1 MPDPAMPR
9 LTHPTPRVHSLARR
23 IAQRLRRSARWP
35 AAVAALLLA
44 LPTAAQPPAAPPA
57 PPAAAADPSEPP
69 RFDVL
74 EYRVEGNTRLPRI
87 AVERAVIAHLG
98 RARTLADV
106 ERARESLEQAYHGAG
121 YLTVVVAIPPQRV
134 DAGIVRL
141 QVTEAPV
148 ERLRIVGARHFLP
161 SQVRAGAPTVAE
173 GRVPNFQDFQA
184 ELVALNRHPDRRVTP
199 VLRPGRTPGT
209 VEIDLRVQDEL
220 PLHGSLS
227 LDDRHSRDTTRT
239 RLGASLRWDNLWARQ
254 HSLGLTVQTAP
265 ERPRDSRVLSLN
277 YSLPLPSGDM
287 LALYGVRSD
296 SDVTALGDLQ
306 VLGRGL
312 IAGLRYIRPLP
323 IGEGA
328 FHSLSAGVDYKDF
341 DQTVALVG
349 AGGFASPIEY
359 LPFTLGW
366 DASWFGEQRNTRA
379 GVSANFHFGGLVGDP
394 QQFADKRFR
403 GRPSYFYLRGQVSH
417 ERGDAAGAGLALRLR
432 WQLADQ
438 ALIANEQFV
447 IGGADSVRG
456 YYESAAVGDRGLSAS
471 LELRS
476 ADLLRRAT
484 AGRGE
489 PAAAGAAATAAAPSP
504 WRLQARAFVD
514 AGTVEVIDPITATDH
529 FTLASLGLG
538 LSLSHATA
546 PTGRGLDASLYWAYP
561 LRSVGATERGD
572 HRLHFSLS
580 YDW

>member
-1 MPDPAMPR
+1 V
-9 LTHPTPRVHSLARR
+9 TG
-23 IAQRLRRSARWP
+23 
-35 AAVAALLLA
+35 
-44 LPTAAQPPAAPPA
+44 
-57 PPAAAADPSEPP
+57 
-69 RFDVL
+69 FDVL
-74 EYRVEGNTRLPRI
+74 EYRIEGNTRLPRI
-87 AVERAVIAHLG
+87 AVERAVLPHLG

-106 ERARESLEQAYHGAG
+106 ERAREALEQAYHGAG

-134 DAGIVRL
+134 DAGVVRL

-161 SQVRAGAPTVAE
+161 SQVRAGAPEVAE
-173 GRVPNFQDFQA
+173 GQVPNFQDFQA

-220 PLHGSLS
+220 PLHGSVS

-239 RLGASLRWDNLWARQ
+239 RLAASLRWDNLWARQ

-265 ERPRDSRVLSLN
+265 QRPKDSRVLSLN
-277 YSLPLPSGDM
+277 YTLPLAGGSM

-296 SDVTALGDLQ
+296 SDVTALGELQ

-312 IAGLRYIRPLP
+312 IVGLRVIHPLP
-323 IGEGA
+323 SREGS
-328 FHSLSAGVDYKDF
+328 FHSLSAGLDYKDF
-341 DQTVALVG
+341 DQDVALIG

-366 DASWFGEQRNTRA
+366 DASWFGGQRSTRA

-403 GRPSYFYLRGQVSH
+403 GRPSYFYLRGHASH
-417 ERGDAAGAGLALRLR
+417 ERGDAAGAGLTLRLR

-471 LELRS
+471 VELRS
-476 ADLLRRAT
+476 ANLLRRAAAT
-484 AGRGE
+484 AGAAD
-489 PAAAGAAATAAAPSP
+489 PAAAASAPAPSP

-514 AGTVEVIDPITATDH
+514 AGTVEVIDPITAQSH
-529 FTLASLGLG
+529 FTLASAGLG
-538 LSLSHATA
+538 LSLNHAA
-546 PTGRGLDASLYWAYP
+546 AGAGRGLDASLYWAYP
-561 LRSVGATERGD
+561 LRAAGATERGD